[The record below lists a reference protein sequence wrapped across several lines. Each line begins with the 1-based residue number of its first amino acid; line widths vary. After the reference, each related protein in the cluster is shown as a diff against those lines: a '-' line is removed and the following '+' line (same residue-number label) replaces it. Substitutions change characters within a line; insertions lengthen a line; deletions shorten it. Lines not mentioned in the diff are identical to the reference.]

1 MLSDMWSIGIVLLE
15 LIQLENPLYG
25 KTYQEMVSF
34 FKQSDEDLQKE
45 LIKPEFDEEFRR
57 LLAELLIKDFNKR
70 ISAKDAME
78 LPLFKS
84 LRSTKKYW
92 FC

>member
-1 MLSDMWSIGIVLLE
+1 MLSDMWSIGIVLIE

-57 LLAELLIKDFNKR
+57 LLAQLLIKDFKKR
-70 ISAKDAME
+70 ISAKDAIE

-84 LRSTKKYW
+84 LRSTKKY
-92 FC
+92 